1 MLWDLQ
7 WMHVHCDLYHAGQ
20 LCTWA
25 ESHGLQWAWL
35 MGVAMMANKGTLFVM
50 PVDHAKRFEAHK
62 PVFCRFQ
69 WIGYTYELLRCLDVK
84 IWRFSLWPQTKLFTL
99 PLAHVLG
106 VTALIPLYYKLV
118 KSCERVYQWFGLDVG
133 VLWASSTVLAGQ
145 HCCLFSWEGSKIVY
159 L

>member
-50 PVDHAKRFEAHK
+50 LLDHAKRFEAHE

-118 KSCERVYQWFGLDVG
+118 KRLWESVPVVWVG
-133 VLWASSTVLAGQ
+133 CGGIMGILNSACWSALLFVLLGR
-145 HCCLFSWEGSKIVY
+145 
-159 L
+159 